1 MQKKSSQIQPN
12 LSIVSNIMEN
22 RQQRLRVIVQIL
34 NAQIIS
40 NQEQLTRAL
49 SQQGI
54 EVTQATLSRDLRDL
68 RAEKKGMDKGV
79 TKYTIPS
86 NPKIERRVLGM
97 DSEIARLSIRSV
109 DFCGQFAVVKT
120 KPGFA
125 NAVAYDIDDRGQ
137 DYVLGTV
144 AGDDTILVIPREGI
158 SKDMLRE
165 FLRAVNS

>member
-22 RQQRLRVIVQIL
+22 RPQRLRVIVQIL

-68 RAEKKGMDKGV
+68 RAEKKVMDNGV
-79 TKYTIPS
+79 TK
-86 NPKIERRVLGM
+86 
-97 DSEIARLSIRSV
+97 
-109 DFCGQFAVVKT
+109 
-120 KPGFA
+120 
-125 NAVAYDIDDRGQ
+125 
-137 DYVLGTV
+137 
-144 AGDDTILVIPREGI
+144 
-158 SKDMLRE
+158 
-165 FLRAVNS
+165 